1 MRKKMVFNINEYMS
15 YKCKEL
21 NNINLGLWKYI
32 SLNKPTFDEYS
43 EKLESIYE
51 GLIDEIKRD
60 IERFKKDKNIEGF
73 TKGCKDVL
81 EYAILMIYRNIQS
94 KDILTYPKWVEMV
107 NCHSRYKNKLL
118 EEDYLSLLKSR
129 VDDTHMPIIKI
140 NLL

>member
-1 MRKKMVFNINEYMS
+1 MKKMVFNINGYMS

-60 IERFKKDKNIEGF
+60 IESFKKGKNIEGF
-73 TKGCKDVL
+73 TEGCKNVL

-94 KDILTYPKWVEMV
+94 KDILAYPKWVEMV
-107 NCHSRYKNKLL
+107 NCHSRYKNNLIS
-118 EEDYLSLLKSR
+118 EDYFVLLQR
-129 VDDTHMPIIKI
+129 RIDDAYMPIIKLS
-140 NLL
+140 LL